1 MHLYKTITQILLI
14 LSIPNLMF
22 AAPIPIIPREIGT
35 VPGGTVITPLQD
47 SAPSSGSP
55 PSSEGIGKTS
65 ATDEVPAST
74 DASTFAHPLSAP
86 NGAAPVSDPITNK
99 KLSFYK
105 TPTNVE
111 VAKHMVGAAVI
122 VAALIGIGELNQ
134 KLDGG
139 NND

>member
-14 LSIPNLMF
+14 LSIPNLVF

-65 ATDEVPAST
+65 ATDEVPATT

-99 KLSFYK
+99 FYK
-105 TPTNVE
+105 NPTNVE
-111 VAKHMVGAAVI
+111 VTKHMVGAAVI
-122 VAALIGIGELNQ
+122 VAALVGIEELNQ

>member
-14 LSIPNLMF
+14 LSIPNLVF
-22 AAPIPIIPREIGT
+22 AARIPIIPREIGK

-47 SAPSSGSP
+47 LAPSSGSP
-55 PSSEGIGKTS
+55 PSYEGIGKTS
-65 ATDEVPAST
+65 ATDEVPATT

-99 KLSFYK
+99 KVTFYK
-105 TPTNVE
+105 NPVSIDL
-111 VAKHMVGAAVI
+111 AKSMAGAAVI
-122 VAALIGIGELNQ
+122 VAALLGIGELNQ